1 MYLAVEADDVECRS
15 IWLSRRASIRHT
27 SGTYH
32 VTMLP
37 QIQYQGS
44 LFVFSHWARRRGC
57 FIHGVSDDMR
67 MGTVVGF
74 HCTDIVAARKLSSG

>member
-1 MYLAVEADDVECRS
+1 MSFNLA
-15 IWLSRRASIRHT
+15 LSQSLNT
-27 SGTYH
+27 SYFRNVSCDH
-32 VTMLP
+32 VTP
-37 QIQYQGS
+37 DPVPRKP
-44 LFVFSHWARRRGC
+44 FVFSHWARRRGC